1 MFDTPIHVIDFE
13 GSRQSGVVEYGY
25 VTLEKGEIVD
35 SQTRICAPVGTI
47 TDLDRGQHGISEDLA
62 SNEALFEAEWSL
74 FARLR
79 QSGAFCAHNASVE
92 DGFLR
97 AVWSCPRISP
107 DFAEP
112 GQTTATWAPWLD
124 TLHIYRRVYPQLKNH
139 KLQVLIE
146 IFDIQATLD
155 AQAATIC
162 PVERRCYHCA
172 LYDALASALL
182 LNRLTEE
189 PTLED
194 ASLRWLFL
202 QSAASAAA
210 RDAMGQQ
217 DFL

>member
-1 MFDTPIHVIDFE
+1 
-13 GSRQSGVVEYGY
+13 
-25 VTLEKGEIVD
+25 
-35 SQTRICAPVGTI
+35 
-47 TDLDRGQHGISEDLA
+47 
-62 SNEALFEAEWSL
+62 
-74 FARLR
+74 
-79 QSGAFCAHNASVE
+79 
-92 DGFLR
+92 
-97 AVWSCPRISP
+97 
-107 DFAEP
+107 
-112 GQTTATWAPWLD
+112 
-124 TLHIYRRVYPQLKNH
+124 
-139 KLQVLIE
+139 VLIE

-155 AQAATIC
+155 AKAATIC

>member
-25 VTLEKGEIVD
+25 VTLVKGEIVD

-62 SNEALFEAEWSL
+62 SSEALFEAEWSL

-155 AQAATIC
+155 AKAATIC

>member
-25 VTLEKGEIVD
+25 VTLENGKIID

-47 TDLDRGQHGISEDLA
+47 TDLDRGQHGISEDRA
-62 SNEALFEAEWSL
+62 SSEALFETEWSL

-97 AVWSCPRISP
+97 AVWSYPRISP

-124 TLHIYRRVYPQLKNH
+124 TLHIYRCVYPQLKTH
-139 KLQVLIE
+139 KLRALIE
-146 IFDIQATLD
+146 IFDLQATLD
-155 AQAATIC
+155 AQAVAIC
-162 PVERRCYHCA
+162 PPERRYYHCA

-182 LNRLTEE
+182 LCRLTEE
-189 PTLED
+189 PTLKD

-217 DFL
+217 ELL

>member
-62 SNEALFEAEWSL
+62 SSEALFEAEWSL

-155 AQAATIC
+155 AKAATIC

>member
-1 MFDTPIHVIDFE
+1 
-13 GSRQSGVVEYGY
+13 
-25 VTLEKGEIVD
+25 
-35 SQTRICAPVGTI
+35 
-47 TDLDRGQHGISEDLA
+47 
-62 SNEALFEAEWSL
+62 
-74 FARLR
+74 
-79 QSGAFCAHNASVE
+79 
-92 DGFLR
+92 
-97 AVWSCPRISP
+97 
-107 DFAEP
+107 
-112 GQTTATWAPWLD
+112 
-124 TLHIYRRVYPQLKNH
+124 
-139 KLQVLIE
+139 VLIE

-162 PVERRCYHCA
+162 PVERRYYHCA